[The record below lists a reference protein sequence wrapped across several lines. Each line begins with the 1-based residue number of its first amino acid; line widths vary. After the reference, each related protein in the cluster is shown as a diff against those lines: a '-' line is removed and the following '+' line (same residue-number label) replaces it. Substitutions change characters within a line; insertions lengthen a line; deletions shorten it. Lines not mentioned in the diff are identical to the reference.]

1 MSPIKIVML
10 IAAATVVGGLGATIY
25 ATDKVVQ
32 LAEPILEKTGVVDR
46 EKIETF
52 AQDAQGEIQ
61 TISSRGQDVA
71 SHTQQVLG
79 TSVEVNENDTS
90 IQNRAFEY
98 GRYLYCQQVVEEYE
112 GR

>member
-1 MSPIKIVML
+1 TD
-10 IAAATVVGGLGATIY
+10 TVV
-25 ATDKVVQ
+25 K
-32 LAEPILEKTGVVDR
+32 LAEPILEKTGIVDR
-46 EKIETF
+46 EKIESF
-52 AQDAQGEIQ
+52 ANDAQSEIQ

-79 TSVEVNENDTS
+79 ASVEVNENDTS